1 MMATQYSVVTV
12 AMNSGDD
19 EKLSQ
24 YLKHK
29 QYNFPVVNDPKGQ
42 QSQDFSVN
50 VTPTLMVIKDGELQ
64 FYTSGF
70 TSLPGMWWRMLL
82 A

>member
-1 MMATQYSVVTV
+1 MASQYSVVTV
-12 AMNSGDD
+12 AMNSGSN

-24 YLKHK
+24 YLQHK
-29 QYNFPVVNDPKGQ
+29 QYDFPVINDAKGQ
-42 QSQDFSVN
+42 LSHGWSVN